1 MNKSTEQVLDALYAQ
16 AACLWGRED
25 AERQRAALQ
34 QAADQIVEMS
44 RYELPPDL
52 EPRFF
57 ED

>member
-1 MNKSTEQVLDALYAQ
+1 MDTSTQQVLEALYAQ

-34 QAADQIVEMS
+34 QAADQIVEMW